1 MTDKTILLVDDD
13 GDILFHF
20 KNILSNEGYIVESA
34 SYGKDAVQKTIET
47 KYDMAIIDIMLPD
60 IRGDQ
65 LAIEIRNQ
73 NPSIELILITGFSYL
88 KECIEALDIGIS
100 EILIK
105 PISEDELL
113 QSVKSTFTV
122 QHHSPSSKQ
131 IFNQLKARAST
142 RQARKRKMKLF

>member
-34 SYGKDAVQKTIET
+34 SYGTDALLKTKET
-47 KYDMAIIDIMLPD
+47 KFDMAIIDIMLPD
-60 IRGDQ
+60 TRGDQ
-65 LAIEIRNQ
+65 LAIELRKQ
-73 NPSIELILITGFSYL
+73 NPSIELIFITGFSYMN
-88 KECIEALDIGIS
+88 ECIEALDIGIS

-113 QSVKSTFTV
+113 RSVKSTFTV
-122 QHHSPSSKQ
+122 QYNSRASKQ
-131 IFNQLKARAST
+131 IFNQQNAYL
-142 RQARKRKMKLF
+142 